1 MDHPLSHPWVIKA
14 AYFALGIA
22 MATVPWWA
30 ALLGFMALAIMV
42 CRRFASQGR
51 EVVAALLLAAS
62 GFMYFSWHQLPVPD
76 ALPVEQDAVLS
87 GIVVGYPRVQEQRS
101 SLVIKTDLQSPYLR
115 RIQVFCNFETR
126 LIPGTAVELT
136 GVLQRPAFPGNPGEF
151 DYPAYLAR
159 HHIYYL
165 LQVEKPQDL
174 KEQPREHRLP
184 AFSPQWRARM
194 VEQTRAVL
202 PEQEAGLILGM
213 VLGIIDNLD
222 EDLYQDFQRTG
233 LVHLFAVSGLNVG
246 FVIVLASLIIAAA
259 RLNRQVGMYL
269 TIFMILLYS
278 SLTGWPISVQ
288 RAVIM
293 AVLSL
298 LAAYLGRNHDP
309 ANGLG
314 LAALIILA
322 LDPCSLFTI
331 SFQLSFLA
339 TWGLVV
345 LYPALKGYFNIKQRL
360 WDLLLVPV
368 CAQLAVL
375 PVIAYYFHLIT
386 PVSIIS
392 NLLATYLAGVI
403 VILGFVALLLLLL
416 FPWLSAVLL
425 IPAGFCA
432 HVLLAINAWCKTLPL
447 AYWMVATPPLA
458 VVGLYFA
465 GLLWLVPSLRAKA
478 RRAQLIRPVLLIS
491 SAVLLLL
498 IPPWWLEQGRL
509 ELAFIDVGQGD
520 SILLKSP
527 SNRFVLIDGG
537 GSIFTDIGRRKVLP
551 YLNHLGVNRL
561 YMVINTHPDVDHING
576 LLAVMQDRKVDYV
589 GVAEASLEEPALQ
602 NLLALARQKG
612 SRVLALKQGQTLDI
626 DGLTLS
632 VWYPPGTQSADEELN
647 HQSLVLFC
655 RLGRF
660 SALLTG
666 DQSSENLA
674 QCLKQHREK
683 SLIVKVPHHGSRY
696 AWHADLA
703 KDAQWLVLSV
713 GKNAFGHPHQEVLQD
728 IEKSD
733 ARLLRTDHH
742 GLISFSSDGRT
753 LQVET
758 FKSGS

>member
-1 MDHPLSHPWVIKA
+1 MGPLAGASLCA
-14 AYFALGIA
+14 AGGIA
-22 MATVPWWA
+22 GHS
-30 ALLGFMALAIMV
+30 LL
-42 CRRFASQGR
+42 
-51 EVVAALLLAAS
+51 
-62 GFMYFSWHQLPVPD
+62 
-76 ALPVEQDAVLS
+76 
-87 GIVVGYPRVQEQRS
+87 
-101 SLVIKTDLQSPYLR
+101 
-115 RIQVFCNFETR
+115 
-126 LIPGTAVELT
+126 
-136 GVLQRPAFPGNPGEF
+136 
-151 DYPAYLAR
+151 
-159 HHIYYL
+159 
-165 LQVEKPQDL
+165 
-174 KEQPREHRLP
+174 
-184 AFSPQWRARM
+184 FSP
-194 VEQTRAVL
+194 
-202 PEQEAGLILGM
+202 
-213 VLGIIDNLD
+213 DH
-222 EDLYQDFQRTG
+222 TG
-233 LVHLFAVSGLNVG
+233 LHNQQPVGHLF
-246 FVIVLASLIIAAA
+246 
-259 RLNRQVGMYL
+259 
-269 TIFMILLYS
+269 
-278 SLTGWPISVQ
+278 
-288 RAVIM
+288 
-293 AVLSL
+293 
-298 LAAYLGRNHDP
+298 GR
-309 ANGLG
+309 
-314 LAALIILA
+314 
-322 LDPCSLFTI
+322 
-331 SFQLSFLA
+331 
-339 TWGLVV
+339 
-345 LYPALKGYFNIKQRL
+345 GYR
-360 WDLLLVPV
+360 
-368 CAQLAVL
+368 
-375 PVIAYYFHLIT
+375 H
-386 PVSIIS
+386 
-392 NLLATYLAGVI
+392 
-403 VILGFVALLLLLL
+403 LGFVALLLLLL

-576 LLAVMQDRKVDYV
+576 LLAVVRDRMDYV

-683 SLIVKVPHHGSRY
+683 
-696 AWHADLA
+696 A
-703 KDAQWLVLSV
+703 
-713 GKNAFGHPHQEVLQD
+713 
-728 IEKSD
+728 
-733 ARLLRTDHH
+733 
-742 GLISFSSDGRT
+742 
-753 LQVET
+753 
-758 FKSGS
+758 